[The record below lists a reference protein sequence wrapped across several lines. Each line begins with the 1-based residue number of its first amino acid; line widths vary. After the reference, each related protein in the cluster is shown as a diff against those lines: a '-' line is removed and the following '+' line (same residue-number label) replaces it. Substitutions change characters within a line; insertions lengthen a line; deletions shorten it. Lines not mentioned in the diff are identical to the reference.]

1 MLLSRPTTYA
11 VRALLYLAKQETELP
26 ILAPTIAQAEQ
37 LPAPFLAKLLRT
49 LSEAKILS
57 SSRGPGGGYKLA
69 KPADKISLQDVSAL
83 FDGMSLSHECLLGY
97 GPCLDT
103 TPCPVHKVWGPRK
116 QYMQDFLEQTTIAGL
131 LALETNRIA
140 PLIDKPK
147 RGRRKIARY
156 K

>member
-1 MLLSRPTTYA
+1 MLLSRPSTYA
-11 VRALLYLAKQETELP
+11 VRALLYLAKQDTELP
-26 ILAPTIAQAEQ
+26 VLAPTIAQAEQ

-49 LSEAKILS
+49 LSEAKILT

-69 KPADKISLQDVSAL
+69 KSPDEISLQDISVL
-83 FDGMSLSHECLLGY
+83 FDALTLSNECLLGY

-103 TPCPVHKVWGPRK
+103 TPCPVHKIWGPRK
-116 QYMQDFLEQTTIAGL
+116 QYMQDFLEQTTIAEL
-131 LALETNRIA
+131 LALESNRAA

-147 RGRRKIARY
+147 RGRRKITRY